1 MSPFSKRLILA
12 AVLLA
17 APSLGAQAFSVR
29 TADEI
34 NDNGTPR
41 YNDPESTK
49 PSFGGTG
56 ESGQQIWRNTEGS
69 LSFGME
75 MQSGNHP
82 MQGYSR
88 SPLMNDNSFLN
99 MVPRY

>member
-1 MSPFSKRLILA
+1 MGSISKSLMLA
-12 AVLLA
+12 AGLLVV
-17 APSLGAQAFSVR
+17 SGLGVQAFSVR

-41 YNDPESTK
+41 YNDPDSAK

-56 ESGQQIWRNTEGS
+56 GAGQPAWRNTEGS

-75 MQSGNHP
+75 MQSGTHP
-82 MQGYSR
+82 MQGYGR
-88 SPLMNDNSFLN
+88 APLMDDKSFLSK
-99 MVPRY
+99 VPGY